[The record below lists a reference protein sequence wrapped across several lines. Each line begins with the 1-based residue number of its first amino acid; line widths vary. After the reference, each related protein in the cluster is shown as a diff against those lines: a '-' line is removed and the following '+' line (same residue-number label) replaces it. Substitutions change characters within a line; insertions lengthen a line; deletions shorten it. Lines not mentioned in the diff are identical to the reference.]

1 MFKNDLF
8 RRSNLKTKDPRNFYK
23 DNYLPRLCVFIA
35 LGAILSGQPAS
46 AGQEIFKVQ
55 KIESRFFSKFKD
67 NLSKLFSPEENVE
80 IPPVKKVSWVDLYEL
95 DPETHLPSAQLQ
107 IRLNSEVSI
116 KGFFLPMEFDEQRRV
131 TEFLLVPYIPSCMH
145 VPPPPSNQ
153 IIHVKLNEGK
163 MIDNPFLPIEI
174 VGHLKVAQGKF
185 YEDLMSTSYE
195 MEVRS
200 LEVMKDSD
208 MDPTIDFFES
218 VLQ

>member
-1 MFKNDLF
+1 MSKNDLF
-8 RRSNLKTKDPRNFYK
+8 LRLKLKANAPRNLFK
-23 DNYLPRLCVFIA
+23 EGLLLRLGLFTA
-35 LGAILSGQPAS
+35 FAAILTGQPVS
-46 AGQEIFKVQ
+46 AEQENFKV
-55 KIESRFFSKFKD
+55 KKVESRFFSKFKD
-67 NLSKLFSPEENVE
+67 NLSKLFSPDENNE

-95 DPETHLPSAQLQ
+95 DPETHLPSVQLQ
-107 IRLNSEVSI
+107 TRLNSEVSI

-200 LEVMKDSD
+200 LKVMKDSD

-218 VLQ
+218 VFQ

>member
-1 MFKNDLF
+1 MSKNDLF
-8 RRSNLKTKDPRNFYK
+8 LRSKLKAKATRILFKES
-23 DNYLPRLCVFIA
+23 LLLSLCVFIA
-35 LGAILSGQPAS
+35 LGVILSGQPAS
-46 AGQEIFKVQ
+46 AEQEIFKVQ
-55 KIESRFFSKFKD
+55 KVESRFFSKFKD
-67 NLSKLFSPEENVE
+67 NLSKLFSPDENNE

-95 DPETHLPSAQLQ
+95 DPETHLPSVQLQ
-107 IRLNSEVSI
+107 ARLNSEVSI

-174 VGHLKVAQGKF
+174 VGHLKATEGKL
-185 YEDLMSTSYE
+185 YEGLLSTSYE
-195 MEVRS
+195 MQVRS